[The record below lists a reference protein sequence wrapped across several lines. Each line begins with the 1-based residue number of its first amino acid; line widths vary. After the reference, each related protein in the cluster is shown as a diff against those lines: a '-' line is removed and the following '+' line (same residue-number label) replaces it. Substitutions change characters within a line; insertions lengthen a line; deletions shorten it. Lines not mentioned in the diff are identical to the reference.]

1 MGERAVSPKG
11 SRIVNLATLGDMMAL
26 MSGRHGGLMFIDG
39 GLAERRLSYP
49 ELAESARAAG
59 AALHARGVRH
69 GDRIGLI
76 GRTSP
81 ELVIGLFAA
90 WHAGA
95 VPVIL
100 PLLRRRQLQDVRR
113 RIDQV
118 NARLL
123 LAEPAVRDAI
133 PSLDGTRVVSI
144 GELLTESTPNGAWN
158 QPASDDLALLQF
170 TSGSTA
176 HPRAV
181 ALSHQQILHH
191 IRALG
196 SAVRTTGDDT
206 WVSWLPLYHDMGLIW
221 LVGAAV
227 IGAPMV
233 LEPPEEF
240 MGKPGSWLDALSRYR
255 AHGTVA
261 PNFAFDLAAR
271 DLALNPRRL
280 DLSSL
285 RVLITGAEPINFN
298 TVSKFASLGEP
309 YGLSPNALCPA
320 YGLAEA
326 TVAVTIARCDQPI
339 QPIIVHR
346 DLLGQGDEVAR
357 SHEESSETRTLVSC
371 GTPIPGTEIR
381 ILTAAGLAQG
391 PWRVGEIAVRGSG
404 VMTSYW
410 SEPEQTAAGLRD
422 GWLHTGDL
430 GFTTDDGELVVCGR
444 LKDMIIVGGRNIYPE
459 EYELVA
465 ESISGVRPSGSLAF
479 ALPDSERMVLVV
491 EVRHATVD
499 PEELAGRV
507 LLQVRAET
515 GYSPEELVLVR
526 AGGLPRTSSGKK
538 QRALCR
544 ELYLSERLPVLTTVK
559 R

>member
-1 MGERAVSPKG
+1 
-11 SRIVNLATLGDMMAL
+11 
-26 MSGRHGGLMFIDG
+26 
-39 GLAERRLSYP
+39 
-49 ELAESARAAG
+49 
-59 AALHARGVRH
+59 
-69 GDRIGLI
+69 
-76 GRTSP
+76 
-81 ELVIGLFAA
+81 
-90 WHAGA
+90 
-95 VPVIL
+95 
-100 PLLRRRQLQDVRR
+100 LRRRQLHDVRR

-123 LAEPAVRDAI
+123 LAESPVRDAI
-133 PSLDGTRVVSI
+133 PSLDGTRVISI
-144 GELLTESTPNGAWN
+144 GELLTEGVPDGELT
-158 QPASDDLALLQF
+158 QPAPGDLALLQF

-181 ALSHQQILHH
+181 ALSHHQVLHH
-191 IRALG
+191 IRSLG
-196 SAVRTTGDDT
+196 GAVRTTSDDT

-221 LVGAAV
+221 LVGAAA

-240 MGKPGSWLDALSRYR
+240 LGRPGSWLDALSRYR
-255 AHGTVA
+255 AQGTVA

-271 DLALNPRRL
+271 DLALNPRPL

-285 RVLITGAEPINFN
+285 RVLITGAEPINAN
-298 TVSKFASLGEP
+298 AVRQFASLAQP
-309 YGLSPNALCPA
+309 YGLSPSAVCPA

-326 TVAVTIARCDQPI
+326 TVAVTLACRDQPI
-339 QPIIVHR
+339 RPIIVQR
-346 DLLGQGDEVAR
+346 DRLAQGDEVALSR
-357 SHEESSETRTLVSC
+357 EESSGTRTLVSC
-371 GTPIPGTEIR
+371 GRPIPGTEVR
-381 ILTAAGLAQG
+381 ILTAAGDAQG
-391 PWRVGEIAVRGSG
+391 ALRVGEIAVRGSG
-404 VMTSYW
+404 VMMGYW
-410 SEPEQTAAGLRD
+410 SEPEQTAAVLRD

-430 GFTTDDGELVVCGR
+430 GFLTDDGELVVCGR

-465 ESISGVRPSGSLAF
+465 ESISGVRPSGGLAF

-491 EVRHATVD
+491 EVAHATVD
-499 PEELAGRV
+499 PDELASRV
-507 LLQVRAET
+507 LLHVRAET
-515 GYSPEELVLVR
+515 GYAPEELVLVR